1 MVFYPL
7 EQMFLVKGGHMYL
20 AWFDA
25 DRKKPV
31 AQKIA
36 EAHQRYVTKFGR
48 QPRVCLVNPED
59 MTTDT
64 QIELRPL
71 NNIGRNCFWI
81 GMDES
86 DEAELAVAAAAAE
99 NAPGPKRQRR
109 AKAEPLMAAQP
120 PAPIVL
126 PETRLPVP
134 EAAPKARRPRRERT
148 AA

>member
-1 MVFYPL
+1 
-7 EQMFLVKGGHMYL
+7 MYL

-36 EAHQRYVTKFGR
+36 EAHQRYVAKFGR

-59 MTTDT
+59 LIADAP
-64 QIELRPL
+64 IELRPL
-71 NNIGRNCFWI
+71 STIGRNCFWI

-86 DEAELAVAAAAAE
+86 DEAELAAATAAAE
-99 NAPGPKRQRR
+99 NTPRAKRQRR
-109 AKAEPLMAAQP
+109 TKAEPVVAVQP

-126 PETRLPVP
+126 PETRLPAP
-134 EAAPKARRPRRERT
+134 EIAPKARRPRRERT

>member
-1 MVFYPL
+1 MFYT
-7 EQMFLVKGGHMYL
+7 EEGRMYL

-25 DRKKPV
+25 DRKKPI
-31 AQKIA
+31 AQKIV
-36 EAHQRYVTKFGR
+36 EAHERYVAKFGR

-59 MTTDT
+59 VIADSPIT
-64 QIELRPL
+64 LRPL

-86 DEAELAVAAAAAE
+86 DEAELAAAE
-99 NAPGPKRQRR
+99 AIENATRAKRQRR
-109 AKAEPLMAAQP
+109 PKATPIAEAQP
-120 PAPIVL
+120 TAPIVI

-134 EAAPKARRPRRERT
+134 DAAPKARRPRRERT